1 VTLNDSTMP
10 LLRLGFRVFFLAAG
24 GWAVLAMLAW
34 AAARAGGWRF
44 GAVPAAAWHAHE
56 MIYGYALAVV
66 AGFLLT
72 AVPNWTGRTPPRGAA
87 LGLLAAVW
95 LAARLAF
102 ASTPGV
108 LIVAAVLDLAF
119 DVLLL
124 VAVARP
130 IVAVRQWRQAGILAK
145 LILLDGGNLAFYLGA
160 AGLWPAGQTLAL
172 HGGVFLLVALILTIA
187 GRVMPGFITRGVR
200 VAVAIVEP
208 RGATGL
214 TLVLFLAF
222 FVAELA
228 GADVRL
234 VAVLAA
240 ALLVVTTRR
249 LAAWHTPA
257 LWREPLLWGLFLAV
271 IAIDLGFGLYALA
284 GWFAVPRALALH
296 AFAAGG
302 IGLATLAM
310 MARVALGHTGRDVRA
325 PPPAITVALSL
336 LVLAVLARV
345 ALPFAVPAYYA
356 FAVGLAQGLWVAAFA
371 VFVVVYAPILLRPRV
386 DGRDG

>member
-1 VTLNDSTMP
+1 MNAPTFP
-10 LLRLGFRVFFLAAG
+10 LLRLGFRTFFLAAG
-24 GWAVLAMLAW
+24 TWAVFAMLAW
-34 AAARAGGWRF
+34 AAAWSGRWQF
-44 GAVPAAAWHAHE
+44 GAVPVMAWHAHE

-72 AVPNWTGRTPPRGAA
+72 AVPNWTGRPTPRGPGLAA
-87 LGLLAAVW
+87 LAALW
-95 LAARLAF
+95 LAARLAL
-102 ASTPGV
+102 ASVPDALV
-108 LIVAAVLDLAF
+108 VAAVLDLAF

-145 LILLDGGNLAFYLGA
+145 LLLLGGGNLSFYLA
-160 AGLWPAGQTLAL
+160 AGGIWPAGQTLAL

-187 GRVMPGFITRGVR
+187 GRVMPGFISRGVR
-200 VAVAIVEP
+200 TAVTVVEP

-228 GADVRL
+228 GADPRL
-234 VAVLAA
+234 AGLCAA
-240 ALLVVTTRR
+240 ALVLVTTRR
-249 LAAWHTPA
+249 LAAWHTRA
-257 LWREPLLWGLFLAV
+257 LWREPLLWGLYLAV
-271 IAIDLGFGLYALA
+271 VAIDAGFLLYALA
-284 GWFAVPRALALH
+284 GWFDVPRSLALH

-310 MARVALGHTGRDVRA
+310 MARVALGHTGRDIRTPPRA
-325 PPPAITVALSL
+325 LAPALGL

-345 ALPFAVPAYYA
+345 VLPLAAPMHYA
-356 FAVGLAQGLWVAAFA
+356 IAIELAQGLWIAAFA
-371 VFVVVYAPILLRPRV
+371 IFVFTYAPILWQPRV

>member
-1 VTLNDSTMP
+1 MYDTTLP

-24 GWAVLAMLAW
+24 AWAVLAMLAW
-34 AAARAGGWRF
+34 AAAWAGGWQF
-44 GAVPAAAWHAHE
+44 GAVPAVAWHAHE

-72 AVPNWTGRTPPRGAA
+72 AVPNWTGRPTPRGAA

-95 LAARLAF
+95 LAARLAL
-102 ASTPGV
+102 ASTPGA

-124 VAVARP
+124 FAIARP

-145 LILLDGGNLAFYLGA
+145 LVLLGGGNLAFYLGA
-160 AGLWPAGQTLAL
+160 AGTWPAGQTLAL

-187 GRVMPGFITRGVR
+187 GRVLPGFITRGVR
-200 VAVAIVEP
+200 VPVTIAEP

-228 GADVRL
+228 GADGRFTGTLAAGLVLVTTHRL
-234 VAVLAA
+234 V
-240 ALLVVTTRR
+240 
-249 LAAWHTPA
+249 AWHTPA
-257 LWREPLLWGLFLAV
+257 LWREPLLWGLFLAIV
-271 IAIDLGFGLYALA
+271 TIDFGFGLYALA
-284 GWFAVPRALALH
+284 GWFAVPRSLALH

-310 MARVALGHTGRDVRA
+310 MARVALGHSGRDIREPPRA
-325 PPPAITVALSL
+325 LAPA
-336 LVLAVLARV
+336 LVLLALAGLARV
-345 ALPFAVPAYYA
+345 VLPLAAPAHYAV
-356 FAVGLAQGLWVAAFA
+356 AVELAQGLWVAAFA
-371 VFVVVYAPILLRPRV
+371 IFVLVYAPILWRPRV